1 MRKASTLIGLTLLAL
16 GAGAR
21 AEDGVPAAPPAGGA
35 PEPFAAPAP
44 AAVIVAPAPYAPPF
58 EPPPRRMQV
67 DLAFLPMGLGKYT
80 TPIGG
85 LPTTGDALFAYGG
98 GASWSYRLL
107 YGFNVGVTA
116 QAIFNVNY
124 KVNPSEIAGAPPARQ
139 YDGMVRL
146 GYQFPIVDGITVYV
160 DALPGY
166 SIIALPGTSPAKG
179 LVFAAEVGVAMDMTD
194 RIFAKLGAGYEWG
207 FQKVTQSGSD
217 FDNKTSYLRISLGGG
232 VRF

>member
-35 PEPFAAPAP
+35 PEPFAAP
-44 AAVIVAPAPYAPPF
+44 VIVAPTPYAAPL